1 MSYRSIPGEK
11 GTFPVSDASTLS
23 RNVHTCQGSILIFE
37 DDEVYGQ
44 TIGSVLRNAG
54 YDVTVVGHFQPA
66 LEMLSGSEPLDLLI
80 ADIVVPQGVNG
91 MALSRM
97 ARMRRRDL
105 KIIYITGYDLPGAE
119 QEALGP
125 ILRKPIPEEVLLS
138 EVTRALRA
146 D

>member
-1 MSYRSIPGEK
+1 MNDPSA
-11 GTFPVSDASTLS
+11 VS
-23 RNVHTCQGSILIFE
+23 RHVHACQGRILIFE
-37 DDEVYGQ
+37 DDEVYGEALG
-44 TIGSVLRNAG
+44 TILRNAG
-54 YDVTVVGHFQPA
+54 FDVTVVAHFQPA
-66 LEMLSGSEPLDLLI
+66 LELLSGNTPLDLLVT
-80 ADIVVPQGVNG
+80 DIVVPQGVNG

-138 EVTRALRA
+138 EVKRVLKAN
-146 D
+146 